1 MYGSYYLPYA
11 FGLIP
16 SCNCSNNKNRRTIT
30 TLSYFQVLKTFGQVC
45 TIASNNTGSKYGVG
59 NLWQFLLCHRLWFR
73 FSLVTA

>member
-59 NLWQFLLCHRLWFR
+59 IYGSFYFAIGFGLDSLL
-73 FSLVTA
+73 